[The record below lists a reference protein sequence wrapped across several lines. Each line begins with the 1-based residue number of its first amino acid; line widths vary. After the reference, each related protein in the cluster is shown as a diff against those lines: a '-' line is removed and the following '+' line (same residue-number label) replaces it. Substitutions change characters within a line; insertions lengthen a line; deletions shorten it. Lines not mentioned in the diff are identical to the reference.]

1 MKNEKTPARI
11 AGYSIVIT
19 LIMGVA
25 FVLYLI
31 IAHFMTHNELITI
44 YFPRIGELKVEQPF
58 MLNGMQVGEI
68 VATSENV
75 YEGVAVTIRLTRN
88 LTVRNG
94 YQIYCSDV
102 GLFGTKREI
111 VLINGPENAPEVTD
125 QNQLKGVYYVG
136 ITEIISSMGKLQWAM
151 NEMSRAFNEYLSGKS
166 SALQFISKIHDVS
179 QRGDQISAKL
189 SSVNDMVGT
198 AIPEGIEK
206 VSDLTVEAN
215 SIENS
220 LSRDIP
226 GFRREVE
233 SLLGTIDSVL
243 RYLPDAIKKAE
254 TAAAK
259 VATLDEKDTM
269 EKLVKELKSIQEQF
283 EYIRTTAHRLR
294 LILRKYE

>member
-1 MKNEKTPARI
+1 
-11 AGYSIVIT
+11 
-19 LIMGVA
+19 
-25 FVLYLI
+25 
-31 IAHFMTHNELITI
+31 
-44 YFPRIGELKVEQPF
+44 
-58 MLNGMQVGEI
+58 
-68 VATSENV
+68 
-75 YEGVAVTIRLTRN
+75 
-88 LTVRNG
+88 
-94 YQIYCSDV
+94 
-102 GLFGTKREI
+102 
-111 VLINGPENAPEVTD
+111 
-125 QNQLKGVYYVG
+125 LKGVYYVG